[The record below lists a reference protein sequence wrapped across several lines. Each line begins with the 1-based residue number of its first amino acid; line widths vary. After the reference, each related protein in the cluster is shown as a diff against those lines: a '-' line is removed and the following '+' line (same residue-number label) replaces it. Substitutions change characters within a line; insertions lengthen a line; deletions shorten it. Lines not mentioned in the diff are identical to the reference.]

1 MNRKESDSIAFFF
14 PRFDS
19 KESLNSGTIFRS
31 IIRQNLQRDI
41 VSGFSFSLKR
51 AEDTAYEAASILNLL
66 LLKLSLF
73 STNYIVLDALDECEP
88 SDRRVIF
95 DGLSSV
101 LRRTNSTVKIFLSSR
116 NALEDEIMK
125 AFPLALEIR
134 MDAPGVASDI
144 EAYTR
149 QCLGERLDM
158 GQLAVGNTVTL
169 EDICST
175 LTDGAQGM

>member
-19 KESLNSGTIFRS
+19 EESLKSETIFRS
-31 IIRQNLQRDI
+31 IIRQNLQRDM
-41 VSGFSFSLKR
+41 VSKLSLKR
-51 AEDTAYEAASILNLL
+51 AEDTAYEAASIVNLL
-66 LLKLSLF
+66 LSKLSLF
-73 STNYIVLDALDECEP
+73 STNYIALDALDECEP

-95 DGLSSV
+95 DILSSV
-101 LRRTNSTVKIFLSSR
+101 LRRTKSTVKIFLSSR

-149 QCLGERLDM
+149 QCLGKKLDM

-169 EDICST
+169 EDICRT

>member
-19 KESLNSGTIFRS
+19 EESLKSETIFRS
-31 IIRQNLQRDI
+31 IIRQNLQRDM
-41 VSGFSFSLKR
+41 VSKLSLKR
-51 AEDTAYEAASILNLL
+51 AEDTAYEAASIVNLL
-66 LLKLSLF
+66 LSKLSLF
-73 STNYIVLDALDECEP
+73 STNYIALDALDECEP

-95 DGLSSV
+95 DILSSV
-101 LRRTNSTVKIFLSSR
+101 LRRTKSTVKIFLSSR

-134 MDAPGVASDI
+134 MDAPGVVSDI
-144 EAYTR
+144 ETYTR